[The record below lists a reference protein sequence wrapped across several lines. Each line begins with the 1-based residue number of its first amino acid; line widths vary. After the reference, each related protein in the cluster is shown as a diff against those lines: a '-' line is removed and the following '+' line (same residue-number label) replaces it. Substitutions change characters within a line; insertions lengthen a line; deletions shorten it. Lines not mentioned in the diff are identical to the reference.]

1 VSGSTGSSDAPDLI
15 DRSSVTDVNGATA
28 RSSVTDVNGAT
39 APGGATDVSL
49 PTSAPVSERLGFADL
64 IDRLAA
70 EAPRRDTE
78 RLLFTDLRPELR
90 ARKIGAIRLPRAD
103 GERLPLTEFFQFIR
117 ELAAGDSNLAHS
129 LRNHYASIENAIL
142 DPTPTSPRL
151 LALAAG
157 GLLFGGAA
165 QERTGSS
172 GSGSETKTER
182 VGSGEYLVSCRRY
195 YATGSL
201 YADYLLVSVTLD
213 DGAARTVLVESDRP
227 GVGLPDD
234 WDGFGQRLT
243 GSGSIVFDNVR
254 ISSADF
260 FERPSIDPDRP
271 RYPFTFNQVYLTSV
285 VAGIANRALRDAVDL
300 VRNRT
305 RNYYHGTA
313 TRTADEPVILAAIG
327 VASAKAFAATATI
340 QAAAALLERSWD
352 APGDFGLSLEA
363 TLAASRA
370 KVTVEALALEVI
382 DALAQVASGSTLST
396 ERALDRHWR
405 NVKILASHNPSIY
418 KQQVLGGYE
427 VHGTQ
432 PPLGVYF

>member
-1 VSGSTGSSDAPDLI
+1 MTGVSGVASTSNGSG
-15 DRSSVTDVNGATA
+15 VTD
-28 RSSVTDVNGAT
+28 
-39 APGGATDVSL
+39 GG
-49 PTSAPVSERLGFADL
+49 PPSADPVSERLGFADL
-64 IDRLAA
+64 LDRLAA
-70 EAPRRDTE
+70 DAPRRDTE
-78 RLLFTDLRPELR
+78 RVLFTDLRPELR
-90 ARKIGAIRLPRAD
+90 ARKIGAIRLPGAD
-103 GERLPLTEFFQFIR
+103 GGRLPLTEFFQFIR
-117 ELAAGDSNLAHS
+117 ELAAADSNLAHS

-142 DPTPTSPRL
+142 DPTPSSPRL
-151 LALAAG
+151 LALAADG
-157 GLLFGGAA
+157 QLFGGAA
-165 QERTGSS
+165 QDRTGSS
-172 GSGSETKTER
+172 GAGPETKTER
-182 VGSGEYLVSCRRY
+182 LGEDEYLVSCRRY

-201 YADYLLVSVTLD
+201 YTDYLLVSVTLD
-213 DGAARTVLVESDRP
+213 DGTARTVLVESDRP
-227 GVGLPDD
+227 GVALPDD

-260 FERPSIDPDRP
+260 FERPAVDPDQP

-300 VRNRT
+300 VKNRT

-313 TRTADEPVILAAIG
+313 QRTADEPVILAAIG

-340 QAAAALLERSWD
+340 SAAAALLERSWD
-352 APGDFGLSLEA
+352 APRDFARSLEA

-370 KVTVEALALEVI
+370 KITVETLALEVI

-405 NVKILASHNPSIY
+405 NVKVLASHNPSIY

-432 PPLGVYF
+432 PPLSVYF

>member
-1 VSGSTGSSDAPDLI
+1 MSQVPGESVVTHRDD
-15 DRSSVTDVNGATA
+15 VTDVGDA
-28 RSSVTDVNGAT
+28 SG
-39 APGGATDVSL
+39 VSGPPL
-49 PTSAPVSERLGFADL
+49 SPVSERLGFADL
-64 IDRLAA
+64 VDRLAA

-90 ARKIGAIRLPRAD
+90 TRKIGAVRLPRPD
-103 GERLPLTEFFQFIR
+103 RERLPLTEFFQFIR
-117 ELAAGDSNLAHS
+117 ELAAADSNLAHS

-142 DPTPTSPRL
+142 DPTPSSPRL
-151 LALAAG
+151 LALAAD

-172 GSGSETKTER
+172 GNGAETKIER
-182 VGSGEYLVSCRRY
+182 LGEDEYRVSCRRY

-243 GSGSIVFDNVR
+243 GSGSIAFDNVR
-254 ISSADF
+254 ISSVDF
-260 FERPSIDPDRP
+260 FERPAVDPGRP

-300 VRNRT
+300 VTTRT
-305 RNYYHGTA
+305 RNYYHGSA
-313 TRTADEPVILAAIG
+313 ERTADEPVILAAIG
-327 VASAKAFAATATI
+327 VASAKSFAATATI
-340 QAAAALLERSWD
+340 AAAAALLERSWD
-352 APGDFGLSLEA
+352 VPGDFGLSLEA

-370 KVTVEALALEVI
+370 KITVETLALEVI
-382 DALAQVASGSTLST
+382 ESLAQVASGSTLST

-418 KQQVLGGYE
+418 KQQVLGRYE

-432 PPLGVYF
+432 PPLSVYF